1 MSHVLVYLYSFRCCC
16 TCQLSCSVYTFASVL
31 SDIVRTH
38 CTLYT
43 ICSSYLAVRKMFLRA
58 YPIYVLATAALNAL
72 FILASSRN
80 PQNRAA
86 KYIFLSSKE
95 APAFPHMMYHR
106 LNNTTSIFLKKI
118 LDLAPHRCALPCN
131 VQHSPTDP
139 SSFLLFAQD
148 RLRRRHDSLDFSPPR
163 HRDESPPLGGGGGG
177 GHGHRRRSR
186 ERSAS
191 ARRGSGDLVRKRIK
205 LHRMNCFIFST

>member
-1 MSHVLVYLYSFRCCC
+1 MVYQWEIRSNESCHVSHVLVYLYSFRCCC

-43 ICSSYLAVRKMFLRA
+43 ICSSYLAVRTMFLRA

-72 FILASSRN
+72 LILASSRN

-106 LNNTTSIFLKKI
+106 LNNTTSMIFLIKTSLI
-118 LDLAPHRCALPCN
+118 LPPIVVPFPATFNTRRLTPPLSFFLPRIASA
-131 VQHSPTDP
+131 VATTAWTSPLRGT
-139 SSFLLFAQD
+139 ATN
-148 RLRRRHDSLDFSPPR
+148 LRRL
-163 HRDESPPLGGGGGG
+163 EEEATATAGGAGRGQP
-177 GHGHRRRSR
+177 
-186 ERSAS
+186 
-191 ARRGSGDLVRKRIK
+191 RRGGEAE
-205 LHRMNCFIFST
+205 TW